1 MYLYLNGKFVSKEE
15 AVISPFD
22 HGYLYGL
29 GVFET
34 FRTYD
39 GHPFLLEDHLKRLD
53 EGLKELNINASITV
67 EFVLDILNQLLQKN
81 KMDNAYCRL
90 NISAGA
96 AELGLQTEVYGK
108 PTVILLQKPL
118 PPSPPLQEKAAVLLE
133 IRRNTPETDKRLKSH
148 HYLNNIAA
156 KREIGA
162 GNNQEGIFLSQNGF
176 ISEGITSNIFWAT
189 NGELYTPS
197 IDTGILNGITRQY
210 IIQLAKT
217 RHIPVHTGFYT
228 KEEMMNA
235 DEIFFTNS
243 VQEIIPVTAFE
254 SVSFPGRKGKIVNLL
269 HADYQQYVDH
279 LWSNKQISKEGMK
292 SE

>member
-1 MYLYLNGKFVSKEE
+1 MYLYLNGKVVSKEE
-15 AVISPFD
+15 ASISPFD

-39 GHPFLLEDHLKRLD
+39 GHPFLLKDHLQRLE
-53 EGLKELNINASITV
+53 EGLEELNINSSITV
-67 EFVLDILNQLLQKN
+67 DFVLGILQELQQKN

-96 AELGLQTEVYGK
+96 GELGLQTEAYEK

-118 PPSPPLQEKAAVLLE
+118 PLSAPLQEKAAVLLE

-156 KREIGA
+156 KREIGPVHDK
-162 GNNQEGIFLSQNGF
+162 EGIFLSQNGF
-176 ISEGITSNIFWAT
+176 ISEGITSNIFWVKS
-189 NGELYTPS
+189 GELYTPC
-197 IDTGILNGITRQY
+197 INTGILNGITRQY
-210 IIQLAKT
+210 IIQLAKA
-217 RHIPVHTGFYT
+217 RNIPIHTGFYT
-228 KEEMMNA
+228 KEELMSA

-243 VQEIIPVTAFE
+243 VQEVIPVTKLE
-254 SVSFPGRKGKIVNLL
+254 SVSFPGRKGQIVNLL
-269 HADYQQYVDH
+269 HINYQQHVHH
-279 LWSNKQISKEGMK
+279 LWSNTQISEVEMAN
-292 SE
+292 E